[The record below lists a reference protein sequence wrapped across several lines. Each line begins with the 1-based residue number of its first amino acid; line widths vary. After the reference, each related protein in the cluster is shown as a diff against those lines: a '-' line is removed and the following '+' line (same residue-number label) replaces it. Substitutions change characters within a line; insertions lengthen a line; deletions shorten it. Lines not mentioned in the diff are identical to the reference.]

1 MKKRPINLNLFVIHF
16 PITAI
21 ISILHR
27 LSGVFL
33 FLMIPILLFCLQS
46 SLEAT
51 ASREWDSIL
60 NGHLGKGLIWLT
72 LSALFYHLIA
82 GLRHLIMDIGWGESL
97 WVARISAK
105 TILLLGIVYS
115 ILLGGWLWY

>member
-1 MKKRPINLNLFVIHF
+1 MKKRPINLNLFVIYF

>member
-1 MKKRPINLNLFVIHF
+1 VKKRPINLNLFVIYF